1 MKIIEPA
8 HVYEVENFADKN
20 ITQTI
25 TFLKKS
31 PKNPDTNE
39 LEMVHDG
46 TTNEEVLAVIIDRLQ
61 SGNLKVPSRE
71 TAVAITN
78 LEQALMWLEK
88 RTKDRLSRGVE
99 GTNNK

>member
-1 MKIIEPA
+1 MKIIEEG

-25 TFLKKS
+25 TFLKKQPVS
-31 PKNPDTNE
+31 EGSTE

-46 TTNEEVLAVIIDRLQ
+46 TTNEELLLVMIDRLQ
-61 SGNLKVPSRE
+61 SGNVKVPSRE
-71 TAVAITN
+71 TALSITK
-78 LEQALMWLEK
+78 LEEALMWLEK

-99 GTNNK
+99 GTNAK